1 MGWRPLPAKEDIMSK
16 QVTFQVL
23 GNLVYTADIEA
34 GAVVTRSGISK
45 KTGEAY
51 SFTRW
56 EAPLK
61 VGAVEVGKITAY
73 DNAPE
78 PKLRNGAYVMTK
90 TLRWAYTTPKFIS
103 VVEKDLVEAG
113 FRKFY
118 EDDQVSE
125 KGNTNHVVG
134 YDKAENGAYIKLWV
148 YTNLADKVNTNAVRA
163 KLELKTTSYVEAK

>member
-1 MGWRPLPAKEDIMSK
+1 MENT
-16 QVTFQVL
+16 QVTFKVV
-23 GNLVYTADIEA
+23 GNLGFTADLTA
-34 GAVVTRSGISK
+34 ATLVRRSGVSK

-51 SFTRW
+51 DFSRW

-61 VGAVEVGKITAY
+61 VGAVEVGKMTAF

-78 PKLRNGAYVMTK
+78 PKLRNGQYVMTK

-103 VVEKDLVEAG
+103 VVEKDLIDAG
-113 FRKFY
+113 FRCFY
-118 EDDQVSE
+118 EEDQESQ
-125 KGNTNHVVG
+125 KGNTNHVKG

-148 YTNLADKVNTNAVRA
+148 YTNLADKVNANAVRA